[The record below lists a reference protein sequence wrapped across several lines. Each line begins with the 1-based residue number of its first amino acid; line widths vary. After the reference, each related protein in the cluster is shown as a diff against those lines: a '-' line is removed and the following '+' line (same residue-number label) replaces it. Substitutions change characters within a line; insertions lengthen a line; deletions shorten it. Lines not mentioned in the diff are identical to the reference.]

1 MRGMDSLTNVGRKT
15 ADSLQGVDSL
25 PVEDGW
31 SKLEDLQWRDNPP
44 VGGGWSKLEEM
55 RQKMFLQDEPH
66 KDLKQIE
73 AEVDK
78 LLATLDQAID
88 GASERTSL
96 SAEATQKTTWDD
108 VAAMADKMK
117 SQGDGSAEQG
127 ENYHESKFIEKI
139 NECHSYGEIKQT
151 VDRIVEKLSSESK
164 DVKELGARLGL
175 FGKSAF
181 SVTHY
186 GDFITPKTTIGGSSL
201 GDVSYHIYDNDYL
214 YDFAM
219 GIKRQNLPNDANLL
233 QQIMPML
240 DYYFGFPKDNV
251 DRRSQVLDEWMEQNA
266 DAFYDEHP
274 EMRQSEWFD
283 SGEEQMSV
291 SRETPISAFKKQ
303 GVAQCSERAVM
314 AQNLLKMCGYDSQVV
329 FGSCKSRGVAEEH
342 AYNLVS
348 IDGKNSLL
356 DFSNTVY
363 DYKDGK
369 MVGRRPYSVALS
381 DEDKRVF
388 LSGDKVIE
396 ATDFHF
402 ENGKRVNENRMRRYG
417 VGDTEV

>member
-1 MRGMDSLTNVGRKT
+1 
-15 ADSLQGVDSL
+15 
-25 PVEDGW
+25 
-31 SKLEDLQWRDNPP
+31 
-44 VGGGWSKLEEM
+44 
-55 RQKMFLQDEPH
+55 
-66 KDLKQIE
+66 
-73 AEVDK
+73 
-78 LLATLDQAID
+78 
-88 GASERTSL
+88 
-96 SAEATQKTTWDD
+96 
-108 VAAMADKMK
+108 MADKMK